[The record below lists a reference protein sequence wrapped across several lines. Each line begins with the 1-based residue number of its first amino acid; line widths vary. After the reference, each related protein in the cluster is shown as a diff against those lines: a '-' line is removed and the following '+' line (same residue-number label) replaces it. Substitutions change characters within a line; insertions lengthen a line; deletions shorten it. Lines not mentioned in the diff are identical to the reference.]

1 VLLAARRSSVEAA
14 RIAQQQIFSLVIAA
28 PEQLRSRFRAER
40 TPAIVRRA
48 SRLRLRAEWDLET
61 RTTAGV
67 LRDLSRRALELSAEA
82 DRHKNQ
88 ILAIV
93 RDWHPEL
100 LERRGVGPIVAA
112 TVLCAW
118 SHPERIRFGA
128 AFAMLGGAAPIP
140 ANSGQVTTHFRL
152 NRYGDRQLN
161 RAFHTVVLSR
171 MRWDEDTR
179 AYVKRRTAQ
188 GKTPRE
194 IQRCPKRYVAREL
207 FRLLE
212 HGPSAA

>member
-1 VLLAARRSSVEAA
+1 MTRS
-14 RIAQQQIFSLVIAA
+14 L
-28 PEQLRSRFRAER
+28 
-40 TPAIVRRA
+40 
-48 SRLRLRAEWDLET
+48 SRLRLQAGWDLET
-61 RTTAGV
+61 RATATV
-67 LRDLSRRALELSAEA
+67 LRDLAGRAAELSAEA
-82 DRHKNQ
+82 DRRQNE

-93 RDWHPEL
+93 RSWRPEL
-100 LERRGVGPIVAA
+100 LERKGVGPIVAA

-118 SHPERIRFGA
+118 SHPCRIHSEA

-140 ANSGQVTTHFRL
+140 ANSGQVTTHYRL

-171 MRWDEDTR
+171 MRYDADTQ
-179 AYVKRRTAQ
+179 AYVSRRTAQ

-194 IQRCPKRYVAREL
+194 IKRCLKRYVAREL

-212 HGPSAA
+212 HPPTRLDNP